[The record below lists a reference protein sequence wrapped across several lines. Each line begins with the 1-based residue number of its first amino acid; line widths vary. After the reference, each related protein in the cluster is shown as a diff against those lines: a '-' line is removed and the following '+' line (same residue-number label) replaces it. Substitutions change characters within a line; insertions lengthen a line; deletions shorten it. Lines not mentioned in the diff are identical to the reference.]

1 MYQRA
6 QTAICSQVIFDKGAK
21 KNGAKAVFMIVL
33 KQLDIHILKV
43 SLDSSLVPQKT
54 KLTATVINSKCIID
68 LNITYKT

>member
-43 SLDSSLVPQKT
+43 SLD
-54 KLTATVINSKCIID
+54 ID
-68 LNITYKT
+68 LIPLTKTNLKAGYVAQW